1 MLLTRFLAA
10 FLARCCSIKRWVLKD
25 STMAGTERRWGA
37 REGWAD
43 VTGYKGADVLRARPR
58 CFLIMVALLIVLS
71 SAWALISNSEAM
83 GTFHLR
89 FIAQRWLLWA
99 LFGEEAGVC
108 LTASAASQVTQVSQV
123 KSFCSVE
130 ANKKNMFH
138 YLFKKINCRLLY
150 LTDQYTY
157 IRPQIS
163 ACRSVVHI
171 QILHDSLYWW
181 KQAR

>member
-1 MLLTRFLAA
+1 MSCRLLGLWYQT
-10 FLARCCSIKRWVLKD
+10 IKQWVPFIL
-25 STMAGTERRWGA
+25 G
-37 REGWAD
+37 
-43 VTGYKGADVLRARPR
+43 
-58 CFLIMVALLIVLS
+58 S
-71 SAWALISNSEAM
+71 SHSVEYCD
-83 GTFHLR
+83 
-89 FIAQRWLLWA
+89 
-99 LFGEEAGVC
+99 EEAGVS
-108 LTASAASQVTQVSQV
+108 LTAASQVTQVTQV

-130 ANKKNMFH
+130 ANKKNVFH

-181 KQAR
+181 RQLGPVNLPEPIMSVVVFFFLFLRVKASIRGTCKDFEQDEHSAT